1 MGKGRYLLKRL
12 IYIVFVFFIISIL
25 MFAIYKSMPGNPVD
39 IMLGDSKTTM
49 KPEAYQALY
58 DRTVQSLGLD
68 KPLPVQ
74 YLAWMG
80 NMLTG
85 NFGYSTQ
92 YKQEVINVIG
102 APMFNTVLLNL
113 LTMVVV
119 FVISIPLGI
128 ATAVRKNGV
137 FDKSVQVLTIVGY
150 SIPTFIVALL
160 AIFLLAVKF
169 PIFPISGVRSAGSTA
184 TGLAGALDMLHH
196 MALPVLVMSVSGIGG
211 ITRYVRAAM
220 IDVLRMDYIKTARAK
235 GLREKTVIYI
245 HAFRNA
251 LIPVVTVTTWWVVGL
266 FGGSIVI
273 ESVFLW
279 PGLGKML
286 IYGLLQSEFAVVR
299 GSDHADV
306 LCGAVSG
313 RQRHHGY
320 CLHDGRPPCA
330 AGRLRR
336 NEDAKKQ
343 EK

>member
-12 IYIVFVFFIISIL
+12 VYIVFVFFIISIL
-25 MFAIYKSMPGNPVD
+25 MFAIYKAMPGDPVE

-49 KPEAYQALY
+49 KPDAYQALY
-58 DRTVQSLGLD
+58 DKTVISLGLD

-74 YLAWMG
+74 YVVWMG

-92 YKQEVINVIG
+92 YKQAVINIIG
-102 APMFNTVLLNL
+102 APMTNTVLLNV
-113 LTMVVV
+113 LTMIVV
-119 FVISIPLGI
+119 FAIAIPLGI
-128 ATAVRKNGV
+128 VTAVRKNGV

-150 SIPTFIVALL
+150 SLPQFIVALL

-169 PIFPISGVRSAGSTA
+169 PIFPISGVQSAGLNA
-184 TGLAGALDMLHH
+184 TGLEWFLDRAWH
-196 MALPVLVMSVSGIGG
+196 MVLPVLVMAVSGIGG

-235 GLREKTVIYI
+235 GLREKVVVYI

-251 LIPVVTVTTWWVVGL
+251 LIPIVTITTWWVIGL

-286 IYGLLQSEFAVVR
+286 IDGLLQRDFAVVLTMQMFYV
-299 GSDHADV
+299 V
-306 LCGAVSG
+306 LS
-313 RQRHHGY
+313 
-320 CLHDGRPPCA
+320 L
-330 AGRLRR
+330 AGNVIMDIAYTIVDPRVRLE
-336 NEDAKKQ
+336 N
-343 EK
+343 

>member
-1 MGKGRYLLKRL
+1 MGKGRYLLKRFV
-12 IYIVFVFFIISIL
+12 YIVFVFFIISIL

-49 KPEAYQALY
+49 KPDAYQALY
-58 DRTVQSLGLD
+58 DKTVKDLGLD

-85 NFGYSTQ
+85 EFGYSTQ
-92 YKQEVINVIG
+92 YKQEVINIIS
-102 APMFNTVLLNL
+102 APMRNTVLLNI
-113 LTMVVV
+113 LTMIVV
-119 FVISIPLGI
+119 FIIAIPLGI
-128 ATAVRKNGV
+128 VTAVRKNGA
-137 FDKSVQVLTIVGY
+137 FDKTVQVLTIVGY

-169 PIFPISGVRSAGSTA
+169 PIFPISGVKSAGLNA
-184 TGLAGALDMLHH
+184 TGLEAALDMLWH

-235 GLREKTVIYI
+235 GLREKTVVYI

-251 LIPVVTVTTWWVVGL
+251 LIPVVTITTWWVVGL

-286 IYGLLQSEFAVVR
+286 IDGLLQRDFAVVLTMQMFYV
-299 GSDHADV
+299 V
-306 LCGAVSG
+306 LSLTGNVIMDIAYTIVDP
-313 RQRHHGY
+313 RV
-320 CLHDGRPPCA
+320 
-330 AGRLRR
+330 RL
-336 NEDAKKQ
+336 ED
-343 EK
+343 

>member
-12 IYIVFVFFIISIL
+12 VYIVFVFFIISIL

-49 KPEAYQALY
+49 KPDAYQALY
-58 DRTVQSLGLD
+58 DKTVASLGLD

-74 YLAWMG
+74 YVAWMG

-92 YKQEVINVIG
+92 YKQEVINIIG
-102 APMFNTVLLNL
+102 APMANTVLLNV
-113 LTMVVV
+113 LTMIVV
-119 FVISIPLGI
+119 FLIAVPLGI
-128 ATAVRKNGV
+128 VTAVRKNGV
-137 FDKSVQVLTIVGY
+137 FDKTVQVLTIVGY
-150 SIPTFIVALL
+150 SLPQFIVALL

-169 PIFPISGVRSAGSTA
+169 PIFPISGVKTAGLDA
-184 TGLAGALDMLHH
+184 TGLSAFLDMAWH
-196 MALPVLVMSVSGIGG
+196 MVLPVLVMAVSGIGG

-235 GLREKTVIYI
+235 GLREKVVVYV

-251 LIPVVTVTTWWVVGL
+251 LIPIVTITTSWIISL

-286 IYGLLQSEFAVVR
+286 IDGLLQRDFSVVLTMQMFYV
-299 GSDHADV
+299 V
-306 LCGAVSG
+306 LS
-313 RQRHHGY
+313 
-320 CLHDGRPPCA
+320 L
-330 AGRLRR
+330 AGNVLMDIAYTIVDPRVRLE
-336 NEDAKKQ
+336 N
-343 EK
+343 

>member
-1 MGKGRYLLKRL
+1 MGKGRYLLKRFV
-12 IYIVFVFFIISIL
+12 YIVFVFFIISIL

-39 IMLGDSKTTM
+39 IMLGDSKTSM
-49 KPEAYQALY
+49 KPDAYQALY
-58 DRTVQSLGLD
+58 DKTVKDLGLD

-74 YLAWMG
+74 YVAWMG

-85 NFGYSTQ
+85 EFGYSTQ
-92 YKQEVINVIG
+92 YKQEVINIIS
-102 APMFNTVLLNL
+102 APMRNTVLLNI
-113 LTMVVV
+113 LTMIVV
-119 FVISIPLGI
+119 FIIAIPLGI
-128 ATAVRKNGV
+128 VTAVRKNGA
-137 FDKSVQVLTIVGY
+137 FDKTVQVVTIVGY

-169 PIFPISGVRSAGSTA
+169 PIFPISGVKSAGLNA
-184 TGLAGALDMLHH
+184 TGVEYVLDRLWH

-235 GLREKTVIYI
+235 GLREKTVVYI

-251 LIPVVTVTTWWVVGL
+251 LIPVVTITTWWVVGL

-286 IYGLLQSEFAVVR
+286 IDGLLQRDFAVVLTMQMFYV
-299 GSDHADV
+299 V
-306 LCGAVSG
+306 LSLTGNVIMDIAYTIVDP
-313 RQRHHGY
+313 RV
-320 CLHDGRPPCA
+320 
-330 AGRLRR
+330 RL
-336 NEDAKKQ
+336 ED
-343 EK
+343 

>member
-1 MGKGRYLLKRL
+1 MGKSRYLLKRL
-12 IYIVFVFFIISIL
+12 IYIIFVFFIISIL

-58 DRTVQSLGLD
+58 EQTVKSLGLD

-74 YLAWMG
+74 YFAWIS

-102 APMFNTVLLNL
+102 APMANTVMLNI
-113 LTMVVV
+113 LTMFVV
-119 FVISIPLGI
+119 FLISIPLGI
-128 ATAVRKNGV
+128 LTAVRKNSV

-150 SIPTFIVALL
+150 SIPTFIIALL

-169 PIFPISGVRSAGSTA
+169 PIFPISGVSTA
-184 TGLAGALDMLHH
+184 GPTTTGLAAMLDKLHH

-235 GLREKTVIYI
+235 GLSEKVVIYV

-286 IYGLLQSEFAVVR
+286 IDALLQREFWR
-299 GSDHADV
+299 
-306 LCGAVSG
+306 LSG
-313 RQRHHGY
+313 KG
-320 CLHDGRPPCA
+320 C
-330 AGRLRR
+330 
-336 NEDAKKQ
+336 E
-343 EK
+343 